1 MQVKEQIKILLI
13 ERKMKLREL
22 AEKLTELTRRKYT
35 ENSLSQRLGR
45 GSITYNEVLAI
56 SNILDYK
63 IQFID
68 ISNKF

>member
-56 SNILDYK
+56 SSILDYK

-68 ISNKF
+68 ISNNF